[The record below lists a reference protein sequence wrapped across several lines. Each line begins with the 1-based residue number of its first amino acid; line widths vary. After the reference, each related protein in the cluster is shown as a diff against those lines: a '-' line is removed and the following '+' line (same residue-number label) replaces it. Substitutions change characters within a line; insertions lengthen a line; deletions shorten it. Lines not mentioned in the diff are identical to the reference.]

1 MGKLL
6 KKGSMNQLTLEQLN
20 ITPSAAFAIISA
32 NVEKL
37 QEDGFLDCA
46 VFLAQRFG
54 QYMNEQYKA
63 QEATQTV
70 TPQYET
76 ATNAG
81 SA

>member
-54 QYMNEQYKA
+54 EYIAEQYNA
-63 QEATQTV
+63 QEATKANAA
-70 TPQYET
+70 QYET
-76 ATNAG
+76 TANADK
-81 SA
+81 A